1 MAVEDHSLLFMI
13 EFTTEATKFCAGRV
27 EEGGWS
33 DVLGVSGVTK
43 LTAGRLLLL
52 ASVMICVDGSCGVLS
67 IDFTNNGASQMS
79 VSP

>member
-33 DVLGVSGVTK
+33 DVLGVSGGDE
-43 LTAGRLLLL
+43 ADGRQVCCCWRL
-52 ASVMICVDGSCGVLS
+52 
-67 IDFTNNGASQMS
+67 
-79 VSP
+79 